1 MMNIQR
7 HIRRILK
14 EIDEDRV
21 QIRLGRSADRHF
33 GKVQNIIIQVDDN
46 DITSQDDEPGLGKM
60 NIVIKD
66 NEIIVGD
73 IFIPEKYRR
82 QGIATT
88 VYQKISDH
96 FGLPIVS
103 SKTKGFNQTMEGGY
117 IWKDREKFEPK
128 NLQEN
133 IRRILKE
140 ETSLQSML
148 NELIKSRGIV
158 DASNSVGGFDNLVKI
173 LNFDLDNINTQEML
187 VKNFIYYAK
196 LEGIDILYLE
206 INRNR
211 PDKVRIKI
219 NFDTNIYDSNV
230 NSWVTRTMSDEI
242 NSFFPFK
249 SSPYWEPSFA
259 GRGVTVVLDSEEI
272 TKDDDEDEMNLQETE
287 LTERCWKGYTQKG
300 MKTMFGKRYPNCVK
314 IKKK

>member
-128 NLQEN
+128 NLQES
-133 IRRILKE
+133 IRRVLRETKFFRRRINLDDVKKRLSLNAEQVYYETESYE
-140 ETSLQSML
+140 EFKYELTLRAVEAIMY
-148 NELIKSRGIV
+148 NEYELGWEDLPFQEEIDFVTDVSDMFNDKIKS
-158 DASNSVGGFDNLVKI
+158 
-173 LNFDLDNINTQEML
+173 
-187 VKNFIYYAK
+187 
-196 LEGIDILYLE
+196 LY
-206 INRNR
+206 
-211 PDKVRIKI
+211 KHYK
-219 NFDTNIYDSNV
+219 
-230 NSWVTRTMSDEI
+230 
-242 NSFFPFK
+242 
-249 SSPYWEPSFA
+249 
-259 GRGVTVVLDSEEI
+259 
-272 TKDDDEDEMNLQETE
+272 
-287 LTERCWKGYTQKG
+287 ERQ
-300 MKTMFGKRYPNCVK
+300 
-314 IKKK
+314 

>member
-1 MMNIQR
+1 MMSIQR

-82 QGIATT
+82 QGIATK

-117 IWKDREKFEPK
+117 IWKDREKFEPR
-128 NLQEN
+128 NIQESISRMLREDVSN
-133 IRRILKE
+133 RAKEKLNQILK
-140 ETSLQSML
+140 SQGVVS
-148 NELIKSRGIV
+148 
-158 DASNSVGGFDNLVKI
+158 ASKAVGGFQKLSKV
-173 LNFDLDNINTQEML
+173 LNFDLNDMDTQEML
-187 VKNFIYYAK
+187 VKNFIY
-196 LEGIDILYLE
+196 
-206 INRNR
+206 
-211 PDKVRIKI
+211 
-219 NFDTNIYDSNV
+219 FDNTEEVNV
-230 NSWVTRTMSDEI
+230 NYLDIRTSANGGKVININGTTTGTAGNMDSWYI
-242 NSFFPFK
+242 NHICDKLNNFFPFRVQ
-249 SSPYWEPSFA
+249 PAYHPVFA
-259 GRGVTVVLDSEEI
+259 ARGIRMFIDAELVF
-272 TKDDDEDEMNLQETE
+272 QE
-287 LTERCWKGYTQKG
+287 
-300 MKTMFGKRYPNCVK
+300 V
-314 IKKK
+314 

>member
-1 MMNIQR
+1 
-7 HIRRILK
+7 
-14 EIDEDRV
+14 
-21 QIRLGRSADRHF
+21 
-33 GKVQNIIIQVDDN
+33 
-46 DITSQDDEPGLGKM
+46 
-60 NIVIKD
+60 
-66 NEIIVGD
+66 
-73 IFIPEKYRR
+73 
-82 QGIATT
+82 
-88 VYQKISDH
+88 
-96 FGLPIVS
+96 
-103 SKTKGFNQTMEGGY
+103 
-117 IWKDREKFEPK
+117 
-128 NLQEN
+128 
-133 IRRILKE
+133 
-140 ETSLQSML
+140 ML

-173 LNFDLDNINTQEML
+173 LNFDLDDINTQEML